1 MHELLRNWPL
11 YPSSATREVDGDENS
26 SASCKF
32 DNVIEGKK
40 KKTRKMCWKSF
51 CVRMLTNISCAKH
64 HLGLAYD
71 NVMK

>member
-40 KKTRKMCWKSF
+40 KKKPEK
-51 CVRMLTNISCAKH
+51 CVGRVFVCAC
-64 HLGLAYD
+64 
-71 NVMK
+71 